1 MSINSLQI
9 SLDRSARMPL
19 SEQIRVTIA
28 QAITSGVL
36 APGTRL
42 PSWIDLAVQL
52 GISRGTV
59 KTAYERLGDAQLV
72 TSSRAKG
79 TCVAEFLPARS
90 TVSQQPEPVPGSSL
104 YQNFFLP
111 TGDFQMGIPAS
122 DVFPVAIFSRL
133 FSAAARKR
141 MSALQ
146 LYTDPRGEAE
156 LKREIAAQLVLAR
169 GIKCHPSQIFITTG
183 FTGALGVL
191 LHALNIQGQKAWVEN
206 PGFPPARRA
215 LEMAQLSLV
224 PVPVDEEGINVS
236 YGVQHAKEAALALV
250 TPGQQAP
257 LGMTLSLERREQ
269 LLAWAATNQSW
280 IIEDDYL
287 GELQLNRRAAP
298 ALFSMDN
305 AGRVIY
311 VGTFS
316 KTISP
321 VLRLG
326 FMVVPTVLVD
336 TVADVVAS
344 LSPAPDPALQMA
356 VQTFLHEGH
365 FLRHLRKMKR
375 TYSTRSAELVSELR
389 ALGYETSVKG
399 LSVLL
404 RLEHGTQDRLIAQHA
419 GDYGLAPSPLSVWY
433 CAGIPAQ
440 AGLLLGLATVEG
452 EKTRQACQ
460 SLDGLIRRFSR
471 QDK

>member
-1 MSINSLQI
+1 MSLNALKIN
-9 SLDRSARMPL
+9 LDRSARMSL
-19 SEQIRVTIA
+19 SEQIRTTIA

-36 APGTRL
+36 APGARL

-52 GISRGTV
+52 GVSRGTV
-59 KTAYERLGDAQLV
+59 KTAYERLADAQLV

-79 TCVAEFLPARS
+79 TCVAQFLPARHQ
-90 TVSQQPEPVPGSSL
+90 VSKHPEPVPDSSL

-122 DVFPVAIFSRL
+122 DVFPVTIFSRL
-133 FSAAARKR
+133 FSAAVRER
-141 MSALQ
+141 MSARQ
-146 LYTDPRGEAE
+146 HYTDPRGEAE

-169 GIKCHPSQIFITTG
+169 GIKCHPSQLFITTG
-183 FTGALGVL
+183 FTGALGTI
-191 LHALNIQGQKAWVEN
+191 LHALNLQGRKAWVEN
-206 PGFPPARRA
+206 PGFPPARNA

-224 PVPVDEEGINVS
+224 CVPVDDNGINVS
-236 YGVQHAKEAALALV
+236 YGVQHAEEAALALV

-257 LGMTLSLERREQ
+257 LGMTLSLERRGQ
-269 LLAWAATNQSW
+269 LLAWAAKNQSW

-298 ALFSMDN
+298 ALFSMDD

-326 FMVVPTVLVD
+326 FMVVPMALVD
-336 TVADVVAS
+336 TVSDVVAS

-356 VQTFLHEGH
+356 VQAFLHEGH

-375 TYSTRSAELVSELR
+375 TYSARGAELVEQLR
-389 ALGYETSVKG
+389 ALGYEASVNG

-404 RLEHGTQDRLIAQHA
+404 RLEDGAQDREIARNA
-419 GDYGLAPSPLSVWY
+419 GYCGLAPSPLSAWY
-433 CAGIPAQ
+433 SPGVPLQ
-440 AGLLLGLATVEG
+440 AGLLLGLATANG
-452 EKTRQACQ
+452 EQTRQACLR
-460 SLDGLIRRFSR
+460 LDALIRRLT
-471 QDK
+471 